1 MKSIRKVFALVVSLS
16 ALVGLF
22 VAVGAVSATG
32 TVFAKATATDDS
44 NSAYVDDSNSAYV
57 DDSNSAYVDDSN
69 PTYVNDGKTV
79 PKPVFQLGD
88 TPSQPLAE
96 GSEQAQGFIDFYNNT
111 YLKNSVPISLLKK
124 QDVVWFPPQRAGDT
138 SLELVARATPGETLN
153 CDPGDPGYPPTGYP
167 IVCRDDFSTG
177 EFCQACHDSALFVE
191 GGGLPQMAYFSEPT
205 PPAEYSDG
213 EHKTWLVNWSQYGDW
228 SANIMRLA
236 TRDPIWQAQIESET
250 NQHPYADPAV
260 IQDVCFSCHGEMGER
275 QLKVDHGKDQ
285 TFCTD
290 IFYATVPGVLS
301 KKQQGKPYPFTG
313 DCEPIKGKSIQAHP
327 DLYAKYGSLARDGVS
342 CETCHRIGP
351 EKGAGQWNGKDYEV
365 FYGPLDTYNVKN
377 RQTDNPVPLEHE
389 FTATFEYDMKNIMTP
404 DPVSILDPAPML
416 KDDNLNIAQAYDKKN
431 GVSYLKQSVIC
442 GACHVLIV
450 PQIPTAF
457 KPSAPLPDTSDAL
470 KLAYPYYERPNA
482 CGKNTKTFAKAT
494 NGEYGNPVTDQ
505 CVGLGYEQATYL
517 EWINS
522 SFASEGDN
530 ANTCQGCHMPLVTK
544 PTDGTNHGAIMA
556 QSTDGLTAKT
566 YRRHR
571 LMGINLPVFE
581 MFIQFPDVLGVSA
594 TDDNVPP
601 AAVTTTGEGAD
612 FIQNYL
618 LNGQMAIV
626 EQATSQAN
634 GNGLKVDSTVADKQA
649 AVQISID
656 SIALKNGN
664 LNADLSVVNNT
675 GHKFPSGAGFRRA
688 FIKFEVLDS
697 NGDVTWVSGQTNPY
711 GAICNGLC
719 VENKNSTYNL
729 LSSEVPGGNPVN
741 LQPHYS
747 TITSQS
753 QVQIYEVQAVDDRG
767 VLTSKTL
774 SLFHDAKDNRLLPRG
789 FKTSEELGCSKNP
802 SAGTEI
808 FGIKQ
813 CSAAYATD
821 PQLMPLTLNSTIAKD
836 VHYTKSQY
844 AGSDSIS
851 YAIPLA
857 DIKGGKPASV
867 RVTME
872 YQTIPPNF
880 LAARF
885 QEGFSREKGA
895 YLPATERSIYL
906 TSHLNTNL
914 KLKSEHPD
922 NPDLTFTKNWTTSIY
937 QAKAALD

>member
-1 MKSIRKVFALVVSLS
+1 MRSMCKLLALLISLL
-16 ALVGLF
+16 AFVG
-22 VAVGAVSATG
+22 
-32 TVFAKATATDDS
+32 
-44 NSAYVDDSNSAYV
+44 SAYADPDSSYINK
-57 DDSNSAYVDDSN
+57 
-69 PTYVNDGKTV
+69 GETV
-79 PKPVFQLGD
+79 PKPVFQNGD
-88 TPSQPLAE
+88 NPSQPLPE
-96 GSEQAQGFIDFYNNT
+96 ESEQVKGFIDFYNNT

-124 QDVVWFPPQRAGDT
+124 KDVVWFPPQRAGDT
-138 SLELVARATPGETLN
+138 SLELVARATPGDTLN

-191 GGGLPQMAYFSEPT
+191 GGGLPQMAYFSEAGL
-205 PPAEYSDG
+205 PAAYSEG
-213 EHKTWLVNWSQYGDW
+213 QHKTWLANWSQYGDW
-228 SANIMRLA
+228 NANIMRLA
-236 TRDPIWQAQIESET
+236 TRDPIWQAQIETET
-250 NQHPYADPAV
+250 NQHPFADPAV

-275 QLKVDHGKDQ
+275 QLKFDHGMDQ
-285 TFCTD
+285 VFCTD
-290 IFYATVPGVLS
+290 VFYATVPGVLS
-301 KKQQGKPYPFTG
+301 KKEQGKPYPFTG
-313 DCEPIKGKSIQAHP
+313 DCEPIEGKSVEEHP

-351 EKGAGQWNGKDYEV
+351 EKDAGQWNGEDYEV
-365 FYGPLDTYNVKN
+365 FYGAFDKYNVKQ

-389 FTATFEYDMKNIMTP
+389 FTATFEYDMNNIMTP
-404 DPVSILDPAPML
+404 DLISTLDSVPML
-416 KDDNLNIAQAYDKKN
+416 RDDNLNIAHAYNKKDE
-431 GVSYLKQSVIC
+431 VSYLKQSVIC
-442 GACHVLIV
+442 GACHLLIV

-457 KPSAPLPDTSDAL
+457 KPSAPLPDTSNAL
-470 KLAYPYYERPNA
+470 KKAYPYYERPDA
-482 CGKNTKTFAKAT
+482 CGDKTQTFAKAT
-494 NGEYGNPVTDQ
+494 NGKYGNPVTDQ

-522 SFASEGDN
+522 SFASEEDN
-530 ANTCQGCHMPLVTK
+530 ENTCQACHMPLVTDPSDPSDHK
-544 PTDGTNHGAIMA
+544 AIMA
-556 QSTDGLTAKT
+556 QSTQGLTPKD

-581 MFIQFPDVLGVSA
+581 MFMQFPDVLGVSA

-601 AAVTTTGEGAD
+601 AAVTRTGEGAN

-634 GNGLKVDSTVADKQA
+634 GNGLKPNSTEPDKQA
-649 AVQISID
+649 ATQISID
-656 SIALKNGN
+656 SMAVTNGK
-664 LNADLSVVNNT
+664 LVADLSVVNNT

-688 FIKFEVLDS
+688 FLKFEVLDGKG
-697 NGDVTWVSGQTNPY
+697 NVTWVSGQTNPY
-711 GAICNGLC
+711 GAICDGACIEKKNG
-719 VENKNSTYNL
+719 TYNL
-729 LSSEVPGGNPVN
+729 LGSEVPGGNPMN

-747 TITSQS
+747 VITAQN

-789 FKTSEELGCSKNP
+789 FKTAKELGCSNNP
-802 SAGTEI
+802 GAGITI

-821 PQLMPLTLNSTIAKD
+821 PQLMPLTVNSTIASD
-836 VHYTKSQY
+836 VHYTQSQY
-844 AGSDSIS
+844 AGSDQIS
-851 YAIPLA
+851 YAIPLT
-857 DIKGGKPASV
+857 DIKGGKPASI

-872 YQTIPPNF
+872 YQTIPPGF

-885 QEGFSREKGA
+885 QEGYSQDKAA

-914 KLKSEHPD
+914 ELKSEHPD

-937 QAKAALD
+937 QASAKVN